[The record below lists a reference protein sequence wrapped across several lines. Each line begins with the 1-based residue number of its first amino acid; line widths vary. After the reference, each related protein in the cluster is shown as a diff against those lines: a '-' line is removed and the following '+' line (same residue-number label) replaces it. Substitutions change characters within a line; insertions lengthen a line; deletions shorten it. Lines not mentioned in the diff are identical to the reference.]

1 MAYDVNDLSQSCSLR
16 ECLHSSINLP
26 YAYIFSNTDYLKQS
40 FVDLQFPNGQL
51 TYVSGEGLT
60 TSVFVPLC
68 GGLLQAQGQYPGDMR
83 FSFSF
88 KVRFN
93 NTLLIYSHSFTSSRS

>member
-1 MAYDVNDLSQSCSLR
+1 MCLFAFLF
-16 ECLHSSINLP
+16 LHSGTNSRSFVFFFRLM
-26 YAYIFSNTDYLKQS
+26 KQS

-83 FSFSF
+83 FSFSC
-88 KVRFN
+88 KVG
-93 NTLLIYSHSFTSSRS
+93 

>member
-1 MAYDVNDLSQSCSLR
+1 M
-16 ECLHSSINLP
+16 
-26 YAYIFSNTDYLKQS
+26 KQS

-83 FSFSF
+83 FSFSC
-88 KVRFN
+88 KVGFSD
-93 NTLLIYSHSFTSSRS
+93 TIDQV